1 MKIKTHKQPQT
12 AEAGLTGHKVEGMP
26 TQST

>member
-1 MKIKTHKQPQT
+1 MKITNQKQPQT

-26 TQST
+26 MQSM